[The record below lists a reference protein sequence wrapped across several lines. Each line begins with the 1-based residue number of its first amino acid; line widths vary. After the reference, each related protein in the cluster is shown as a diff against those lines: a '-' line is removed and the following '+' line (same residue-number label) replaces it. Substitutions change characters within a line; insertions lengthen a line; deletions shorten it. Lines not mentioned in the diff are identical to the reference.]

1 MGVRSIPAALD
12 RAARHWPDGM
22 AIEDGEVR
30 LTWLQLR
37 EQAHQAA
44 RALVRRGIEPGDR
57 VAIWAP
63 NTWEWVVVG
72 LGIHCAGAAIV
83 TLNTRYKGHEAR
95 YILDR
100 SGSKMLFTVDGFLGL
115 DFARMLERP
124 ELPTVCFRT
133 SAFGDFMAE
142 GLEDARLP
150 EVPPEAIADILFTS
164 GTTGAPKGAMC
175 TQEQAVRAYTSWS
188 EVVGLRAEDRYLII
202 APFFHAFGYKAGWLS
217 CVLTGATMLPQATF
231 DLDAVLQRIARDR
244 VSMLPGPPAIYQT
257 FLLREDLQQHD
268 LSSLRLAVT
277 GASAIPVKLIED
289 MREVLGFD
297 TVITGYG
304 LTEAC
309 GIATMCRFDDDPQTI
324 ATTSGRAIDG
334 VEVRC
339 VDADGTEV
347 ARGEPGHVLVRGYN
361 IMKGYFGD
369 PERTAETVV
378 DGWLHTGDI
387 GVMDER
393 GYLRIT
399 DRLKDMFIVGGFNAY
414 PAEIEHMVL
423 EHPSVAEVAVIGV
436 PDARLGEVA
445 MAFVV
450 PKGDLDEL
458 QLIEWCRERMANFKV
473 PRSVRLVEALPRN
486 ASTKVMKFE
495 LRKLLDA

>member
-37 EQAHQAA
+37 EQANQAA

-150 EVPPEAIADILFTS
+150 EMLFRYRARKYPETLSPGEREDWEAFRFAWLTDPDAGASICLEQYQADI
-164 GTTGAPKGAMC
+164 
-175 TQEQAVRAYTSWS
+175 EER
-188 EVVGLRAEDRYLII
+188 
-202 APFFHAFGYKAGWLS
+202 
-217 CVLTGATMLPQATF
+217 
-231 DLDAVLQRIARDR
+231 LDAPGLEASQR
-244 VSMLPGPPAIYQT
+244 Q
-257 FLLREDLQQHD
+257 LL
-268 LSSLRLAVT
+268 
-277 GASAIPVKLIED
+277 
-289 MREVLGFD
+289 
-297 TVITGYG
+297 
-304 LTEAC
+304 
-309 GIATMCRFDDDPQTI
+309 
-324 ATTSGRAIDG
+324 
-334 VEVRC
+334 
-339 VDADGTEV
+339 
-347 ARGEPGHVLVRGYN
+347 
-361 IMKGYFGD
+361 
-369 PERTAETVV
+369 
-378 DGWLHTGDI
+378 
-387 GVMDER
+387 
-393 GYLRIT
+393 
-399 DRLKDMFIVGGFNAY
+399 
-414 PAEIEHMVL
+414 
-423 EHPSVAEVAVIGV
+423 
-436 PDARLGEVA
+436 
-445 MAFVV
+445 
-450 PKGDLDEL
+450 
-458 QLIEWCRERMANFKV
+458 
-473 PRSVRLVEALPRN
+473 EALMEYGD
-486 ASTKVMKFE
+486 S
-495 LRKLLDA
+495 LLA

>member
-37 EQAHQAA
+37 EQANQAA

-142 GLEDARLP
+142 GLEDVRLP

-202 APFFHAFGYKAGWLS
+202 APFFLS
-217 CVLTGATMLPQATF
+217 
-231 DLDAVLQRIARDR
+231 
-244 VSMLPGPPAIYQT
+244 
-257 FLLREDLQQHD
+257 
-268 LSSLRLAVT
+268 
-277 GASAIPVKLIED
+277 LIH
-289 MREVLGFD
+289 
-297 TVITGYG
+297 I
-304 LTEAC
+304 
-309 GIATMCRFDDDPQTI
+309 
-324 ATTSGRAIDG
+324 
-334 VEVRC
+334 
-339 VDADGTEV
+339 
-347 ARGEPGHVLVRGYN
+347 
-361 IMKGYFGD
+361 
-369 PERTAETVV
+369 
-378 DGWLHTGDI
+378 
-387 GVMDER
+387 
-393 GYLRIT
+393 
-399 DRLKDMFIVGGFNAY
+399 
-414 PAEIEHMVL
+414 
-423 EHPSVAEVAVIGV
+423 
-436 PDARLGEVA
+436 
-445 MAFVV
+445 
-450 PKGDLDEL
+450 
-458 QLIEWCRERMANFKV
+458 
-473 PRSVRLVEALPRN
+473 
-486 ASTKVMKFE
+486 
-495 LRKLLDA
+495 